1 MRVVHRDKVWEFE
14 GRMTVRQVIDR
25 TGLIRGTVLPVRN
38 GKLLTEDTI
47 LEADDEIKL
56 VAVVSGG

>member
-1 MRVVHRDKVWEFE
+1 MRVVHRDKVWQFE
-14 GRMTVRQVIDR
+14 GRMTVRQVMDEA
-25 TGLIRGTVLPVRN
+25 GLIRGTVLAVRN

-47 LEADDEIKL
+47 LEPDDEVKL